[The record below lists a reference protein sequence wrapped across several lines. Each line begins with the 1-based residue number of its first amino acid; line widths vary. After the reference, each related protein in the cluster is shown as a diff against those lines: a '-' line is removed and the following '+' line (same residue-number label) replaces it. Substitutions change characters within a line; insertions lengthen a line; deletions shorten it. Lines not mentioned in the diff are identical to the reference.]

1 MKRIHK
7 IVLTGGPCA
16 GKTTALACISD
27 HFSQLGYKVL
37 SVPEVPT
44 MITAVGWDYMTNNK
58 AFYYEGEKV
67 ILELQIAL
75 EDKVMR
81 LAESLTE
88 PCIVV
93 CDRAIMD
100 ISAYIDRK
108 MWLELLDS
116 CKICEEAVVK
126 RYDGIIHLS
135 TAAKGAEKYYN
146 TDTNAQRYEQAN
158 EEGLN
163 IARMLDRKV
172 YDAWTIHPS
181 LHTISSSEDFASKMN
196 LVIAEIKKVIE
207 E

>member
-16 GKTTALACISD
+16 GKTTALACIND

-44 MITAVGWDYMTNNK
+44 MVTAVGWDYMTNNK
-58 AFYYEGEKV
+58 NFYYEGEKV
-67 ILELQIAL
+67 ILELQLAL

-81 LAESLTE
+81 LAETLTE

-93 CDRAIMD
+93 CDRAVMD

-116 CKICEEAVVK
+116 CGTNEDVIVK
-126 RYDGIIHLS
+126 RYDGVVHLS
-135 TAAKGAEKYYN
+135 TAARGAEKHYTTAN
-146 TDTNAQRYEQAN
+146 NAQRYEKAD
-158 EEGLN
+158 EEGLS
-163 IARMLDRKV
+163 IARMLDQKV
-172 YDAWTIHPS
+172 YEAWSIHPTLGS
-181 LHTISSSEDFASKMN
+181 ISSSEDFASKMK
-196 LVIAEIKKVIE
+196 LVIAQIQKIVEK
-207 E
+207 